1 MNNLI
6 QNYKIILKE
15 LTNICKHLTT
25 TKQIRIP
32 EDKRWNV
39 AFSLAAIVMVVS
51 LVNFIFTQRRLGPI
65 GLQPQTLNADGTFSP
80 MAKWKEYG
88 VYVLSLV
95 FVPIIMTMVSITEY
109 TDLFMYIVGPL
120 TPIIVTGKQIGRAH
134 V

>member
-1 MNNLI
+1 MQVSHCFMQGINLGALLGGYFCI
-6 QNYKIILKE
+6 AIGKGE
-15 LTNICKHLTT
+15 MFSSF
-25 TKQIRIP
+25 IP

-95 FVPIIMTMVSITEY
+95 FCT
-109 TDLFMYIVGPL
+109 
-120 TPIIVTGKQIGRAH
+120 R
-134 V
+134 